1 MLLQLKPLFL
11 GDVSSLPIDC
21 ELDFSQ
27 VEFQGAYPF
36 SSPVRVTGA
45 VTAATGIVRLR
56 VKATYTFDGVCDR
69 CTAPIHREVTLPLE
83 HILVDSL
90 NHEDESELILV
101 EQYQLPLDEL
111 VQADLILNLPLK
123 NLCRE
128 DCRGLCPSC
137 GKNLNEG
144 LCGCVRETVDPRL
157 AALKQ
162 LLDD

>member
-21 ELDFSQ
+21 ELDFSH
-27 VEFQGAYPF
+27 VEFQGIHPF
-36 SSPVRVTGA
+36 ATPVRVTGA
-45 VTAATGIVRLR
+45 VTVATGIVRLQ
-56 VKATYTFDGVCDR
+56 VKVAYTFDGVCDR
-69 CTAPIHREVTLPLE
+69 CMAPIHREVVLPVE

-90 NHEDESELILV
+90 NHEEEDELILV
-101 EQYQLPLDEL
+101 EQYQLLLDEL
-111 VQADLILNLPLK
+111 VEADLILSLPLK

-144 LCGCVRETVDPRL
+144 LCGCTSEAVDPRL